1 MCESTKGSDDLSY
14 AYTNVDEAAAWRAT
28 IWSTAPWPVNETPAF
43 VELRGFDLK
52 MVAIDMLHCFHL
64 GIGRDLIGSAVKT
77 LVRLRYW
84 PGSSI
89 EKSLAQATLS
99 LRRWAKQQR
108 LTLACKSLT
117 KSNIGW
123 DQLYPELRAKG
134 YDCYV
139 VLAWLAEETSS
150 NRPLGTTALEQDY
163 LDRICATIWC
173 ANSWMSSC
181 SNAGMFLTEHQ
192 QEHKTV
198 IGSHYVNL
206 YIGLAG
212 QALAEKKKMWR
223 VRPKFHLFHH
233 RVIENR
239 PSRLNPVATATW
251 MDEDWIKRT
260 MKVKKMT
267 HKRKATVNSLR
278 RWILALPDKL
288 AEALDKL
295 DRR

>member
-1 MCESTKGSDDLSY
+1 MEIHQTNVSAHKGCVARKGGENGRQPEIELLVVHMLAWLNRAESRHDKTCCVFAPCFPGMQVCWMCESTKGSDDLSY
-14 AYTNVDEAAAWRAT
+14 AYTNVDEGAAWRAT
-28 IWSTAPWPVNETPAF
+28 IWSTAPWPVNEPPAF
-43 VELRGFDLK
+43 AELRGFDLK

-84 PGSSI
+84 PI
-89 EKSLAQATLS
+89 EKSLAHATLS
-99 LRRWAKQQR
+99 LRRWAKQRR

-123 DQLYPELRAKG
+123 HQLYPELRAKG

-150 NRPLGTTALEQDY
+150 HRPLGTTALEQDY

-173 ANSWMSSC
+173 ANSWISSC

-212 QALAEKKKMWR
+212 QALAEKKKCG
-223 VRPKFHLFHH
+223 
-233 RVIENR
+233 E
-239 PSRLNPVATATW
+239 
-251 MDEDWIKRT
+251 
-260 MKVKKMT
+260 
-267 HKRKATVNSLR
+267 
-278 RWILALPDKL
+278 
-288 AEALDKL
+288 
-295 DRR
+295 